1 MGAPRIVFFALLI
14 LSVAVALWKG
24 DKPERAGALVIVLM
38 TVVQLAWR
46 LFSRRY
52 FNTVDVAAVVVDTVG
67 VIGFGALAVHAKRV
81 WPIWAASL
89 QVLSIASHFARE
101 VDPEVEP
108 VAYFILR
115 SGPTFLV
122 LLVLLLGTILHQRR
136 LRRLGNDPAW
146 TDW

>member
-1 MGAPRIVFFALLI
+1 MGVPRIAFFALLI
-14 LSVAVALWKG
+14 LSVALAFWKG
-24 DKPERAGALVIVLM
+24 GKPERLGALVIVMM
-38 TVVQLAWR
+38 TVLQLGWR
-46 LFSRRY
+46 LFSQRY

-67 VIGFGALAVHAKRV
+67 VFGFGTLAVYAQRV

-101 VDPEVEP
+101 VDLHVEP
-108 VAYFILR
+108 LVYFVLR

-136 LRRLGNDPAW
+136 LRSSGQDPAW